1 MAGKGSGDVCF
12 VVRGERI
19 VGVKSIL
26 EYSNSTIKDLI
37 GPDGTESN
45 PIILDTVIS
54 PEGFRNLLKYYGYVS
69 PQLNKNTI
77 VDTLVTTIYF
87 NEPILFD
94 TCLQYLLDNIDN
106 DLIQQ
111 ILRIKHKIVDNELK
125 ITLLKELDRIL
136 NKNRNISLED
146 SVNCIYY
153 IVYLFILFIYLSIFI
168 SSMFIYINLLL
179 YLFIFNV

>member
-45 PIILDTVIS
+45 PIILDPVIS

-69 PQLNKNTI
+69 PQLNNNTI

-153 IVYLFILFIYLSIFI
+153 IILYCLFIYFVYLFIYFHLIYVY
-168 SSMFIYINLLL
+168 IY
-179 YLFIFNV
+179 